1 MLPSSILLLIAA
13 VGALAALVPSLVRRY
28 DRKLRADF
36 ELRTSMMRVLRR
48 KRRHRT
54 VPGPVPVAPP
64 TAVLEE
70 PADEPVTQVL
80 PDLSDAYAAGVAGRA
95 SVPGALIPGDY
106 EDDAAVYE
114 ALKDVDESFRQTG
127 PIDLTLDSVSLPV
140 ALWLKLRRGAM
151 WLISLPGPRR
161 SAEPGLDGAVPKKA
175 SARAP
180 EPAVWWRRR
189 RRRVV
194 TVLALLVMGQLA
206 GLLAVG
212 PGFWV
217 GLSVSAIL
225 LVAYL
230 MHLRNRAVAQR
241 RRALALLRRRRR
253 ARDFAAVV
261 MTVAGAAEL
270 IGTEAERSLV
280 AWVATPRTQRHRPP
294 DDSTIALLA
303 RGGYQVVQTADGR
316 MGLRRAAPT
325 PPEPPHRAPVRTT
338 QPAAAEP
345 PIDDT
350 PKVVNL

>member
-48 KRRHRT
+48 KRRERT

-64 TAVLEE
+64 TTVLEE
-70 PADEPVTQVL
+70 PADEPVTQAL
-80 PDLSDAYAAGVAGRA
+80 PDLSETYGPAAAGRA
-95 SVPGALIPGDY
+95 SVPGALSPGDY

-140 ALWLKLRRGAM
+140 ALWLKLRRAAM
-151 WLISLPGPRR
+151 WLISLPGTKQQAP
-161 SAEPGLDGAVPKKA
+161 
-175 SARAP
+175 ARAP

-194 TVLALLVMGQLA
+194 TVLALLVLGQLA

-270 IGTEAERSLV
+270 IGTDAERSLV
-280 AWVATPRTQRHRPP
+280 AWVATPASQRRRPP

-325 PPEPPHRAPVRTT
+325 PPEPPRRAPMRTT
-338 QPAAAEP
+338 QPPAAEP
-345 PIDDT
+345 PMEDA

>member
-13 VGALAALVPSLVRRY
+13 VGGLAALVPSLVRRY

-48 KRRHRT
+48 RRRRST
-54 VPGPVPVAPP
+54 MPGPVPVAPP

-70 PADEPVTQVL
+70 PADEPATQQL
-80 PDLSDAYAAGVAGRA
+80 PDITGY
-95 SVPGALIPGDY
+95 VPGAHGRAVVTGALVPGSA
-106 EDDAAVYE
+106 EDDAEVYE
-114 ALKDVDESFRQTG
+114 ALKDADESFRQTG
-127 PIDLTLDSVSLPV
+127 PIDLRTETVSLPV
-140 ALWLKLRRGAM
+140 AAWLHLRRALIWLVSLQQKESVTVVGAK
-151 WLISLPGPRR
+151 S
-161 SAEPGLDGAVPKKA
+161 KA
-175 SARAP
+175 STAP
-180 EPAVWWRRR
+180 EISHWWRRR

-194 TVLALLVMGQLA
+194 TVLALLVAGQVA

-212 PGFWV
+212 PGFLV

-230 MHLRNRAVAQR
+230 SHLRNRAVAER
-241 RRALALLRRRRR
+241 RRTLALLRRRRR

-270 IGTEAERSLV
+270 IGSDAERSLV
-280 AWVATPRTQRHRPP
+280 AWVATPAPVRRRPP

-316 MGLRRAAPT
+316 MGLRRAPA
-325 PPEPPHRAPVRTT
+325 PPEPPRRAPVRTEK
-338 QPAAAEP
+338 PAAATP
-345 PIDDT
+345 P
-350 PKVVNL
+350 PEERRVVNL

>member
-48 KRRHRT
+48 KRRNRT

-70 PADEPVTQVL
+70 PADEPVTQAL
-80 PDLSDAYAAGVAGRA
+80 PDLSDTYGPAAAGRA
-95 SVPGALIPGDY
+95 SVPGALTPGDG

-127 PIDLTLDSVSLPV
+127 PIDLTLETVSLPV
-140 ALWLKLRRGAM
+140 AIWLKLRRVAM
-151 WLISLPGPRR
+151 WLVSLPFSLSPPRR
-161 SAEPGLDGAVPKKA
+161 SA
-175 SARAP
+175 AP
-180 EPAVWWRRR
+180 RTDRKPAGGPELSVWWRRR

-194 TVLALLVMGQLA
+194 TVLALLVLGQLA
-206 GLLAVG
+206 GLLAIG

-230 MHLRNRAVAQR
+230 MHLRNRAVARR

-270 IGTEAERSLV
+270 IGTEAERALV
-280 AWVATPRTQRHRPP
+280 TWIATPAAQRRRPP

-316 MGLRRAAPT
+316 MGLRRAPK
-325 PPEPPHRAPVRTT
+325 PPEPPRRAPVRTT
-338 QPAAAEP
+338 PPPAAEP
-345 PIDDT
+345 PAEDT